1 MLQRSSRASVEDR
14 WHRPARKAEP
24 VSWPADNS
32 TGPVWCTDPK
42 HATPGS
48 LVCSVRHGT
57 GKRWLA
63 RWVDHDGNERSKA
76 FERKAEAQRQIVD
89 VTSALTAGSYA
100 DPRRGAATF
109 ATVAEPWFDSKS
121 GLKPKTRA
129 SYRSLLDIVVLPRWD
144 DTRLRD
150 ITHADVQAW
159 VHTLAT
165 DPAAR
170 QRKASNRPNNGDLQ
184 GLSAARVV
192 HAYQVVDQVLRYAVR
207 ARYISMNPA
216 DDVQLPRKSTTEKA
230 ALTHDQVRQL
240 ANASGELSTMVYVLA
255 YGGLRYGEIAALR
268 VGDVDASR
276 RRLKVSRSVTA
287 VAGMG
292 MVEGTTKTHQTR
304 MVPLP
309 VFVMDEV
316 GAQVKGRSPAE
327 LVFPYHDGS
336 WIPRDWFALR
346 LDKACAAV
354 GLTGVTPHTL
364 RHTAGSLA
372 LASGASVV
380 TVQKLLG
387 HQSPITTM
395 NVYSHM
401 LPDDFDN
408 LAAAMD
414 SAARAAA
421 SGT

>member
-1 MLQRSSRASVEDR
+1 MLKRSSRASVEDR
-14 WHRPARKAEP
+14 WHRPIRKAEQ
-24 VSWPADNS
+24 VAWPADNS

-42 HATPGS
+42 HSTPGT
-48 LVCSVRHGT
+48 LVCTVRHGT

-76 FERKAEAQRQIVD
+76 FDRKAEAQRYITD
-89 VTSALTAGSYA
+89 VTAALHAGNYA
-100 DPRRGAATF
+100 DPRRAAVTFGAI
-109 ATVAEPWFDSKS
+109 AEPWFDSKS

-129 SYRSLLDIVVLPRWD
+129 SYRSLLDVVVLPRWGE
-144 DTRLRD
+144 TRLRD
-150 ITHADVQAW
+150 INHADVQAW

-165 DPAAR
+165 DPTAR
-170 QRKASNRPNNGDLQ
+170 QRKASTRPDVDEPQ
-184 GLSAARVV
+184 GLSASRVV
-192 HAYQVVDQVLRYAVR
+192 QSYQVVDQVLRYAVR
-207 ARYISMNPA
+207 ARYISLNPA
-216 DDVQLPRKSTTEKA
+216 DDVQLPRKTITEKA

-268 VGDVDASR
+268 VGDVDAPR

-309 VFVMDEV
+309 EFVMDQV
-316 GAQVKGRSPAE
+316 VTQVKGRSHTE
-327 LVFPYHDGS
+327 LAFAYHDGS

-346 LDKACAAV
+346 LDKACGTV

-421 SGT
+421 SE

>member
-1 MLQRSSRASVEDR
+1 MLKRSSRAGVEDR
-14 WHRPARKAEP
+14 WHRPPRRGEQ
-24 VSWPADNS
+24 VSYPADQH
-32 TGPVWCTDPK
+32 GPRNWCMD
-42 HATPGS
+42 S
-48 LVCSVRHGT
+48 RHGT
-57 GKRWLA
+57 PATLVTTARHGQGKRWLA
-63 RWVDHDGNERSKA
+63 RWVDHDGNERSQA
-76 FERKAEAQRQIVD
+76 FDRKAQAQAHITE
-89 VTSALTAGSYA
+89 VTTALTAGTYA
-100 DPRRGAATF
+100 DPKRGATTF

-129 SYRSLLDIVVLPRWD
+129 GYRSLLDVVVLPRWGQ
-144 DTRLRD
+144 TPLRD

-159 VHTLAT
+159 VHKLAT
-165 DPAAR
+165 DPDVR
-170 QRKASNRPNNGDLQ
+170 QRKASNLPADEDPK

-192 HAYQVVDQVLRYAVR
+192 QAYQVLDQVLRYAMR
-207 ARYISMNPA
+207 ARYISVNPA
-216 DDVQLPRKSTTEKA
+216 DDVQLPRKHSREQES
-230 ALTHDQVRQL
+230 LTHDQVRQI
-240 ANASGELSTMVYVLA
+240 ADASGELRTMVYVLG

-268 VGDVDASR
+268 VGDVDAKR

-292 MVEGTTKTHQTR
+292 MVEGPTKTHQVR
-304 MVPLP
+304 SVPLSA
-309 VFVMDEV
+309 FVMDLV
-316 GAQVKGRSPAE
+316 AAQVKRRSPAE

-346 LDKACAAV
+346 LDKASTTA

-387 HQSPITTM
+387 HQSPMTTM

-408 LAAAMD
+408 LASAMD
-414 SAARAAA
+414 KAARAAL
-421 SGT
+421 T